1 MLFYLFL
8 ISPHV
13 KNQVFQNVVKINC
26 NEMLKIV
33 QILILAKKKQNCD
46 VNVLWK
52 EKVCLV
58 GVNGWRLIF
67 VTPC

>member
-33 QILILAKKKQNCD
+33 QILILAKKKAE
-46 VNVLWK
+46 L
-52 EKVCLV
+52 
-58 GVNGWRLIF
+58 
-67 VTPC
+67 